1 MASLLRTN
9 RRGPGWRIGGVAAGV
24 AALAAIAGGYSYITS
39 TRLATPTSQ
48 SHHDTITAP
57 VRPPSEYAVQRRAET
72 FERLLVD
79 EVQRDRRV
87 LVVVHVAL
95 AGPSKRSH
103 SPRPAFD
110 ARTDLRW
117 GAMYGFATYLARL
130 PGWRR
135 VEDFHLQIHADPAS
149 GSAQADAGVVE
160 STLLR
165 STIQPG
171 EAWQARGV
179 SQPFDVFVLG
189 VAYSPDAAMNA
200 MLACV
205 QQAMGRRTTRIT
217 LDREGL
223 MLDRP
228 PVLVGYLGRNAVADE
243 PVDLF
248 ASLRID
254 APRPT
259 GVFFAASH
267 SALQLH
273 AACVHHGLYPVLFAR
288 EPIVPEAYLIEGIL
302 NALEPGRLDDGFLDS
317 AAAAYARRQKGVSP
331 QRARDM
337 LFR

>member
-1 MASLLRTN
+1 M
-9 RRGPGWRIGGVAAGV
+9 VV
-24 AALAAIAGGYSYITS
+24 AALAALVGGYSYIA
-39 TRLATPTSQ
+39 TRHATT
-48 SHHDTITAP
+48 TAQPRVDATVTP
-57 VRPPSEYAVQRRAET
+57 VRPPTEHATRRRAET
-72 FERLLVD
+72 FERFVLD
-79 EVQRDRRV
+79 EVQRERRIM
-87 LVVVHVAL
+87 VVVHVAL
-95 AGPSKRSH
+95 AGPSKRSQ

-135 VEDFHLQIHADPAS
+135 VEDYQLQLLAEQIPGPA
-149 GSAQADAGVVE
+149 AADAGVVE
-160 STLLR
+160 SALLR
-165 STIQPG
+165 STIRPG
-171 EAWQARGV
+171 EAWQARGIA
-179 SQPFDVFVLG
+179 QPFDVFLLG

-200 MLACV
+200 MQACV
-205 QQAMGRRTTRIT
+205 QQAMGRMSTRVTI
-217 LDREGL
+217 DREGL
-223 MLDRP
+223 VLDRP
-228 PVLVGYLGRNAVADE
+228 PVVVGYLGRNAVADE

-302 NALEPGRLDDGFLDS
+302 TALESGKLDDGFLDS